1 MNEQGIINDCF
12 LETRMKY
19 NIRILKPLWEC
30 YKYFIKC
37 HHIMWY
43 CTMDIVIDF
52 LEAMSQLIPTISPQ
66 SKMSL

>member
-52 LEAMSQLIPTISPQ
+52 LEAMS
-66 SKMSL
+66 